1 MSDDG
6 SGERGGGTTKPI
18 AYAPL
23 PATPEER
30 ARNAADPAPA
40 VTSGSGTKPIAYA
53 PAHHDPMDSD
63 AQGYIVRGFSPTTR
77 DSLELPQVVVEDA
90 AAARA
95 RFGDRAGEDKWLAR
109 REGVSA
115 WAHVFVG
122 FVLLD
127 AVVATVATW
136 WSGEA
141 MDRFGVARTTTND
154 AIVMVFG
161 AMVGLAA
168 ALGAFHDRW
177 RCIEAFTSRYVRG
190 AVAWLWVPFV
200 AAAYGTW
207 RGLRKMR
214 GR

>member
-1 MSDDG
+1 MPDDR

-18 AYAPL
+18 AYAP
-23 PATPEER
+23 A
-30 ARNAADPAPA
+30 N
-40 VTSGSGTKPIAYA
+40 Y
-53 PAHHDPMDSD
+53 DPMDSD
-63 AQGYIVRGFSPTTR
+63 AQGYIVRGFSPTAR
-77 DSLELPQVVVEDA
+77 DSLEVPQVVVEDA

-115 WAHVFVG
+115 WTHVFVG

-127 AVVATVATW
+127 AIVATSATWCIGVAT
-136 WSGEA
+136 
-141 MDRFGVARTTTND
+141 DRFGIARSATND
-154 AIVMVFG
+154 ATAMSLG
-161 AMVGLAA
+161 AIVGLAA

-190 AVAWLWVPFV
+190 GISHVGVPWM
-200 AAAYGTW
+200 ACAYGGW
-207 RGLRKMR
+207 RGLRKLR